1 MLDNF
6 DLADDGTII
15 DRSPLAK
22 WTKMAK
28 VFYDAEYRKERS
40 DIMKKAQEEADVMGT
55 AVDEIARNKALRDLE
70 LKYYGDPDA
79 NPKINPTARKLITG
93 TRVEVTTEVLVVPID
108 SRNEPE
114 FDKATLATLDIS
126 NKRKSQIYTLLKDSN
141 YYRPEDGFL
150 EISYVYGQGCSDKQQ
165 AGQSSMFNGVS
176 REMSLKVAFPEVW
189 DKWKGKVDELAK
201 TPEDIIKRNF
211 KFSSNVSSDM
221 VVEKI
226 KGYLSKEKFIIPNID
241 CESEDTKKIAKDILE
256 SGVID
261 LYPKVKSQIEVIVAA
276 AENNADDAST
286 ENGADVNTDD
296 AVLAGS
302 NSIDDL
308 TRATSLSELDE
319 VNLDKLG
326 NGEESGSD
334 IDNI

>member
-1 MLDNF
+1 
-6 DLADDGTII
+6 
-15 DRSPLAK
+15 
-22 WTKMAK
+22 
-28 VFYDAEYRKERS
+28 
-40 DIMKKAQEEADVMGT
+40 
-55 AVDEIARNKALRDLE
+55 
-70 LKYYGDPDA
+70 
-79 NPKINPTARKLITG
+79 
-93 TRVEVTTEVLVVPID
+93 
-108 SRNEPE
+108 
-114 FDKATLATLDIS
+114 
-126 NKRKSQIYTLLKDSN
+126 
-141 YYRPEDGFL
+141 
-150 EISYVYGQGCSDKQQ
+150 
-165 AGQSSMFNGVS
+165 
-176 REMSLKVAFPEVW
+176 
-189 DKWKGKVDELAK
+189 
-201 TPEDIIKRNF
+201 
-211 KFSSNVSSDM
+211 M